1 MNCNGSILQLNW
13 NSKSDIVH
21 EPIIVPFPCL
31 TMINGVLWFY
41 IFIYIYQGLI
51 PSQIKSAFQK
61 LLRST
66 PKIARKCCWCIFLYL
81 SFSVTQHTNSN
92 HQKVFVVLWFVYQG
106 PFDLVKSNLHRIAE
120 IADRHSKG
128 RLVQYDVMCDIRS
141 LWQDAQDVLGIRL
154 KLYKTLVLSS
164 SNLKINQKYT
174 RDLVAL
180 VFV

>member
-1 MNCNGSILQLNW
+1 MVCFGSISL
-13 NSKSDIVH
+13 
-21 EPIIVPFPCL
+21 
-31 TMINGVLWFY
+31 
-41 IFIYIYQGLI
+41 YIYQGLI

-164 SNLKINQKYT
+164 SNLKKTKSIHGIWF
-174 RDLVAL
+174 AL